1 MVFLSKRVAKE
12 KLHASYS
19 KIQSLNFV
27 KMGNRKNCVI
37 QLFKTLENWSGAP
50 LLQRENGDVAV
61 VLSKLFLAEDLRQNI
76 YIYMG
81 CLKVSAASKT
91 LLRRLQ
97 MGRLVSMN
105 SSYALLR

>member
-27 KMGNRKNCVI
+27 KMGNRKNCVV

-61 VLSKLFLAEDLRQNI
+61 VLSRLFLAEDLRQNI
-76 YIYMG
+76 YG
-81 CLKVSAASKT
+81 LPQSK
-91 LLRRLQ
+91 RCE
-97 MGRLVSMN
+97 
-105 SSYALLR
+105 

>member
-12 KLHASYS
+12 ELHASYN

-37 QLFKTLENWSGAP
+37 QLFKTSENWSGAP

-61 VLSKLFLAEDLRQNI
+61 VLSRLFLAEDLRQNI
-76 YIYMG
+76 HMG
-81 CLKVSAASKT
+81 CLKVSAASKP